1 MKRYVKTLARKK
13 KKTRKKKQAKQWF
26 SFGATSVRKKKT
38 RAKISNRRLP
48 FRVIFIILAIL
59 SLLGAV
65 AVGLVL
71 LDRYVAKTSPVA
83 AEFGPLELLD
93 KPDWFGSSLV
103 SKVQAAAGGA
113 QFPLD
118 KTTARVVADN
128 LQSMPW
134 LYEVKAQTT
143 NNSVQ
148 VSAKYRRPIALI
160 RQSKAMYYIDLDMVV
175 LDHLPIDTLA
185 TVRIKGFSARPPRI
199 GDTWSAND
207 VAAAV
212 RLLTAIERMDEIS
225 TPEAPLLNEI
235 ASIDVSNFGGRKSSR
250 RPHIVLYA
258 KDGTQVFW
266 GAAYGESARY
276 LEASEREKIAM
287 LYQFY
292 KDHSTIQGKVKYIE
306 LRHPQEGIPRP
317 K

>member
-1 MKRYVKTLARKK
+1 
-13 KKTRKKKQAKQWF
+13 
-26 SFGATSVRKKKT
+26 
-38 RAKISNRRLP
+38 
-48 FRVIFIILAIL
+48 
-59 SLLGAV
+59 
-65 AVGLVL
+65 
-71 LDRYVAKTSPVA
+71 
-83 AEFGPLELLD
+83 
-93 KPDWFGSSLV
+93 
-103 SKVQAAAGGA
+103 
-113 QFPLD
+113 
-118 KTTARVVADN
+118 
-128 LQSMPW
+128 
-134 LYEVKAQTT
+134 
-143 NNSVQ
+143 
-148 VSAKYRRPIALI
+148 
-160 RQSKAMYYIDLDMVV
+160 
-175 LDHLPIDTLA
+175 
-185 TVRIKGFSARPPRI
+185 
-199 GDTWSAND
+199 
-207 VAAAV
+207 
-212 RLLTAIERMDEIS
+212 MDEIS